1 MTDSFCTLKD
11 VIFAYSIVNL
21 VIDLVAATLVSFVF
35 AQEKRNVLNSKAT
48 FDCSGTNVPLDL

>member
-11 VIFAYSIVNL
+11 VIFVYSIVIL
-21 VIDLVAATLVSFVF
+21 VIDLVAVAPVNFVF
-35 AQEKRNVLNSKAT
+35 AHQKRNVLNSKAT